1 MEIFWIKLS
10 KLKYKKFFDEIT
22 VNNKNNSQ
30 KIIFTPN
37 PEILLD
43 SLSDEKFKQNLLKAD
58 YLTPDG
64 IGIYLAYQILDSKY
78 NKIINL
84 ALLPYYILKL
94 FIAREDLYNKY
105 WDRICGSD
113 LTNDLLDHA
122 EKNKLEIAILDL
134 YNPTDKN
141 KTESQKTLV
150 EKLNKKF
157 KNIKFNLIIYKD
169 NPSEVIN
176 ILNTQNNFAL
186 LATLGWKR
194 QEQAII
200 DILPSTN
207 ISLWL
212 WIGSSIDYQIWFQ
225 KRAPEIMSKFWLEW
239 LYRLVMWPQK
249 IKRLKRIYNA
259 TFRFIYN
266 IFRSK

>member
-1 MEIFWIKLS
+1 MKIFGIEMS
-10 KLKYKKFFDEIT
+10 KLKYTNFLKEIT
-22 VNNKNNSQ
+22 ENNKDNSQ

-43 SLSDEKFKQNLLKAD
+43 SLTDDNFKQNLLKAD

-64 IGIYLAYQILDSKY
+64 IGLYLAYQILD
-78 NKIINL
+78 NKHNKFINFL
-84 ALLPYYILKL
+84 LLPYYILKL
-94 FIAREDLYNKY
+94 FLATDSLYNKY
-105 WDRICGSD
+105 GDRICGSD
-113 LTNDLLDHA
+113 LTNDLLDYA
-122 EKNKLEIAILDL
+122 EKNSLEIAILDL

-141 KTESQKTLV
+141 KVESQKTLI

-157 KNIKFNLIIYKD
+157 KNIKFNLIIYRNNND
-169 NPSEVIN
+169 EVIK
-176 ILNTQNNFAL
+176 ILNNQNNFAL
-186 LATLGWKR
+186 LATLGGKK

-200 DILPSTN
+200 DILPHTK
-207 ISLWL
+207 ISLGL
-212 WIGSSIDYQIWFQ
+212 GIGSSIDYQIGFQ
-225 KRAPEIMSKFWLEW
+225 RRAPKLMRSLGLEW
-239 LYRLVMWPQK
+239 LYRLIMGPQK